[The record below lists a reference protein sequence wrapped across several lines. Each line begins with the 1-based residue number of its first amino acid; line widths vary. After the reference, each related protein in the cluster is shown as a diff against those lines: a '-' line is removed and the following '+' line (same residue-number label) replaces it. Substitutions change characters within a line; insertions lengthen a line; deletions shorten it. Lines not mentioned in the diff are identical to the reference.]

1 MTTRLTWGT
10 YATCGCMA
18 LFVLAACSTILGVE
32 KGEPYEDAGSTD
44 DATPTPVED
53 ANGGSDGGGCDAGKP
68 DPNLCNGRCG
78 KLMDSCGNEV
88 DCGKTCAGNG
98 VCNEPKH
105 LCECTAPNWCTGRCG
120 KSIDYCGV
128 EQSCNCPAGSV
139 CSTLSGFCGN
149 CIPNPLACN
158 GKNCGYADNGCAKQS
173 CGTCGANQFCR
184 LAKSSDTAGNCCAP
198 STREQLCAG
207 KCDGIV
213 IDGCSGRIYDCSNA
227 NQCASGTEQCKN
239 STCCLV
245 DGQPCDPSS
254 GTKLC
259 CSGHCAAPMDAG
271 DGEVTPQV
279 CVP

>member
-1 MTTRLTWGT
+1 MTARLTWGT

-18 LFVLAACSTILGVE
+18 LVVLAACSTILGVE
-32 KGEPYEDAGSTD
+32 KGEPYEDAGSSE
-44 DATPTPVED
+44 DATPVED
-53 ANGGSDGGGCDAGKP
+53 VMGSSDAGCDAGKP

-128 EQSCNCPAGSV
+128 EQTCTCPTGTVCN
-139 CSTLSGFCGN
+139 TLSGFCGN
-149 CIPNPLACN
+149 CVPNPLACN

-184 LAKSSDTAGNCCAP
+184 LAKSGDTAGNCCTP
-198 STREQLCAG
+198 GTREQLCAG
-207 KCDGIV
+207 KCDGLV
-213 IDGCSGRIYDCSNA
+213 IDACNGRIYDCSTV
-227 NQCASGTEQCKN
+227 NQCPATEECKN
-239 STCCLV
+239 DKCCLKE
-245 DGQPCDPSS
+245 GQPCDLAP
-254 GTKLC
+254 GAKAC
-259 CSGHCAAPMDAG
+259 CNGHCAAPMDAG